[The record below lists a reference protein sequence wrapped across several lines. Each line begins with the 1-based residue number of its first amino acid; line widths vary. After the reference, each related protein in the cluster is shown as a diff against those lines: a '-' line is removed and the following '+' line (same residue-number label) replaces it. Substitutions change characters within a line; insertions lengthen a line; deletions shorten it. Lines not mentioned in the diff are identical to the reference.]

1 MKQQLPALLIVVPLL
16 CALISPLIAY
26 FSTKLLRGLNLAAIF
41 ASFLCAVGALLRV
54 LAEGDWHYRFGGWA
68 PPWGIEYV
76 IDPLSGG
83 MAVLISLL
91 SLLVLFYT
99 GPFLQEDGW
108 LRKGIYYALYTLL
121 TTGLLGMVVTG
132 DVFNLYVFL
141 EISSLTAYALI
152 ASGGGKATFAAFRYV
167 LVGTV
172 GASFY
177 LLGVGFLYALTGSLN
192 MADLAERLQPLLD
205 SPAVLLAVIFIL
217 VGIGIK
223 MALFPLHGWLPD
235 AYTYAPPAAIPFIS
249 GVMTKVMAYV
259 LLRFFFFIFGAH
271 GFIPVVLEVVGWL
284 AAAGIILASVMALA
298 QSDFRR
304 MLAYSSVAQVGY
316 IALGMA
322 IGNFYGLI
330 GAVLHLLNHAVM
342 KSCLFLAAGGVKWK
356 TGEHLVAKYAGMS
369 RQMPLTMGAL
379 LLAALSMVG
388 IPPTAGF
395 FSKWY
400 LLWGALE
407 KDLWIYAVVI
417 ILSSLLNALY
427 FFRVLEQVYLRRA
440 NDQYPQ
446 ARQAGRVGQV
456 GQYTSERQYRSE
468 GQLGLKK
475 QGVELPY
482 AMLIPIVVLGVSI
495 VVIGLFNETLVSALL
510 QYMFPGGGLL

>member
-16 CALISPLIAY
+16 CALISPLVAY
-26 FSTKLLRGLNLAAIF
+26 FSTRLLRGLNLAAIF

-54 LAEGDWHYRFGGWA
+54 LTEGVWHYRFGAWA

-141 EISSLTAYALI
+141 EISSLAAYALI

-167 LVGTV
+167 LIGTM

-192 MADLAERLQPLLD
+192 MADLAERLQPLSD
-205 SPAVLLAVIFIL
+205 SPVVLLAAIFIL

-259 LLRFFFFIFGAH
+259 LLRYFFFIFGVH
-271 GFIPVVLEVVGWL
+271 GFIPAVLEVVGWL

-304 MLAYSSVAQVGY
+304 MLAYSSVAQLGY

-330 GAVLHLLNHAVM
+330 GAALHLLNHAVM

-356 TGEHLVAKYAGMS
+356 TGEHMIEKYAGMS

-400 LLWGALE
+400 LILGALE
-407 KDLWIYAVVI
+407 RNLWIYAVVI

-427 FFRVLEQVYLRRA
+427 FFRVLEQVYLR
-440 NDQYPQ
+440 Q
-446 ARQAGRVGQV
+446 AD
-456 GQYTSERQYRSE
+456 TE
-468 GQLGLKK
+468 GQDGQEMQQLRLDGLDK
-475 QGVELPY
+475 QEDRRTPDRQHRLEGRGAELPY
-482 AMLIPIVVLGVSI
+482 AMLIPIVILGGSI

-510 QYMFPGGGLL
+510 QYMFPGGGLS